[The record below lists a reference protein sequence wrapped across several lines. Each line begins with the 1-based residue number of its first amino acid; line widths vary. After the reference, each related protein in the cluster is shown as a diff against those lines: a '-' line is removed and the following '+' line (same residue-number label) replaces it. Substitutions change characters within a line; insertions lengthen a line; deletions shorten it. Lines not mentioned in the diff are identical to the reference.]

1 VGLTALRSSSRHWP
15 CCQPVLW
22 RRPGPLLL
30 CCNRRIAWCAEPE
43 AALIVLH
50 GAVAALSIVGAV
62 LALVI
67 LGARGASVCAVR
79 KRATADDGR
88 RRFGVLLLRLSLPV
102 LSLPMASL
110 SRRLTSVFHA
120 DFVRTDHSLIAPP
133 LGNVP
138 RISDGL
144 LVLDSK
150 VAKGVS
156 RCSCICVYRWLSGS
170 VLTDPALRGRAGRR
184 SRRCERHE
192 ELVRADATEAG
203 AAVLAPDML
212 RSYDMKDG
220 FTNDMAANVGTIDR
234 VWAPP
239 KVGVVG
245 VCSAVSARCCC
256 CGAGVN
262 GERKVPSLG
271 RCSETDSGN

>member
-1 VGLTALRSSSRHWP
+1 VGLTALRNSSSRHWP

-30 CCNRRIAWCAEPE
+30 CCNRRTAWCAEPE

-67 LGARGASVCAVR
+67 LGTLCASVGAVR

-88 RRFGVLLLRLSLPV
+88 RRFGVLLLRLSLP
-102 LSLPMASL
+102 MASL
-110 SRRLTSVFHA
+110 SKRLTSVFHA
-120 DFVRTDHSLIAPP
+120 DFVRADHSLIAPP

-138 RISDGL
+138 RISNGL
-144 LVLDSK
+144 LVL
-150 VAKGVS
+150 VNICAKGVS
-156 RCSCICVYRWLSGS
+156 RCSRICVYSGLSGS
-170 VLTDPALRGRAGRR
+170 DLTDPALFGRAGRR

-192 ELVRADATEAG
+192 ELVRADATDAG

-212 RSYDMKDG
+212 RSYDVKDG
-220 FTNDMAANVGTIDR
+220 FTNGMAASVGTI
-234 VWAPP
+234 
-239 KVGVVG
+239 G
-245 VCSAVSARCCC
+245 
-256 CGAGVN
+256 
-262 GERKVPSLG
+262 
-271 RCSETDSGN
+271 